1 MEDKK
6 MKTTNKK
13 LVGGLLIG
21 LLFSAIGAVIA
32 TAQTDATINETT
44 PSILFG
50 GRHGMNG
57 LGPLSTYLTDEQ
69 QAELN
74 DTIASLRDQ
83 NATHEEIQAAIQEK
97 LDEFG
102 VMDIQ
107 LDNEIEQ
114 TQQRLTI
121 LNREK
126 ELRGQGYS
134 WDEINTIIQEEFDL
148 ENTTCMGFGMTF
160 DQGFGPGPHGG
171 GPHNFMSGEEIEQ

>member
-1 MEDKK
+1 

-21 LLFSAIGAVIA
+21 LLFSTIGAVLV
-32 TAQTDATINETT
+32 TAETDATTDETT
-44 PSILFG
+44 QPIVFG
-50 GRHGMNG
+50 GRHEMHGFG
-57 LGPLSTYLTDEQ
+57 LLSTYLTDEQ
-69 QAELN
+69 QEEIN
-74 DTIASLRDQ
+74 ETITSLRNQ

-102 VMDIQ
+102 VLDTQ
-107 LDNEIEQ
+107 LENEIEQ

-126 ELRGQGYS
+126 ELRDQGYS

-148 ENTTCMGFGMTF
+148 ENTMGFDMTF

-171 GPHNFMSGEEIEQ
+171 PKAFMFGEEIQQ

>member
-1 MEDKK
+1 

-13 LVGGLLIG
+13 LVGSLLIG
-21 LLFSAIGAVIA
+21 LLFSAIGAVLA

-44 PSILFG
+44 SPIPFG
-50 GRHGMNG
+50 GRHGIKG

-74 DTIASLRDQ
+74 ETIAGLRDQ

-97 LDEFG
+97 LDGFG
-102 VMDIQ
+102 VLDIQ

-114 TQQRLTI
+114 TQQRLAI

-126 ELRGQGYS
+126 ELREEGYS
-134 WDEINTIIQEEFDL
+134 WDEINTITQEEFDL
-148 ENTTCMGFGMTF
+148 ENSTVMGFGMTF
-160 DQGFGPGPHGG
+160 DHGFGPGPHGG
-171 GPHNFMSGEEIEQ
+171 EPHDFMPGEEIEQ